1 MAALDQPF
9 NAELKDISKQFA
21 ADDARATT
29 PVSPELARQLIAA
42 RRERIAN
49 KTRELERER
58 RGEMTR
64 RAQLRKRA
72 QLPAHI
78 RSVSNARKIRM
89 DHIARSVSEV
99 GYVAM
104 VKERLGRGMKDE
116 FKWRTFEEGRP
127 ENQQWLDDAARLIE
141 EQNMEKRTRSQGDH

>member
-1 MAALDQPF
+1 
-9 NAELKDISKQFA
+9 
-21 ADDARATT
+21 
-29 PVSPELARQLIAA
+29 
-42 RRERIAN
+42 
-49 KTRELERER
+49 
-58 RGEMTR
+58 MTR